1 MKLREW
7 SPRYAEDGLTRI
19 RIRYRFA
26 CTELSAGGGGRRF
39 TTLHARVRHITADQR
54 IIPTISDTETVVPQ
68 AAPNRV
74 DPDIP
79 GWACI
84 VPVRMQS

>member
-7 SPRYAEDGLTRI
+7 SPRYAMDGLPYI
-19 RIRYRFA
+19 AIRYRFA
-26 CTELSAGGGGRRF
+26 YPELPAGGGERRF

-54 IIPTISDTETVVPQ
+54 IIPTISDTEIVVPQ

-79 GWACI
+79 GWSRI